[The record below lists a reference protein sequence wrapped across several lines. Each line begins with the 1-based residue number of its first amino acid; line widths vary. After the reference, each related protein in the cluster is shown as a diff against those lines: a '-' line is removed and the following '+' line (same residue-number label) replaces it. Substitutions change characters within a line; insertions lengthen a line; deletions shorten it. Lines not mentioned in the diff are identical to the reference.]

1 MNLRSVIFALIFIG
15 CGVDPK
21 DGLKQSS
28 NQDLD
33 QEDLPVD
40 SSAPLDGNT
49 WIIGR
54 PSFEPF
60 LLTASK
66 SGRELITS
74 DHWQDEDS
82 ILQTESLSTLDEQDP
97 NSTPP
102 PVGLGPHLLAQS
114 FESQPLS
121 IELVEFKPGIDAKK
135 ILERWQQQ
143 GRILYYEPNTISE
156 PKASAFQDLSNQY
169 TDAKVEWHKA
179 IRLPEAF
186 LALADGTI
194 PHENEDVIFGRAPVI
209 AVIDS
214 GVDIKHPY
222 LEKAIWQNPFPGLQ
236 CKDDSR
242 GCNTSTNF
250 SKDYLGNGE
259 IWPVGLEGFGQAC
272 TDGGQCIH
280 GTHVSGIIAAYDK
293 EHPIGVCPFCKILP
307 IKVSRPKSAS
317 EPGGISDSSI
327 IRALQYLTQFSRD
340 GQSLIRI
347 ANASFGKYQR
357 SRSVA
362 SLVRKLG
369 NAAGGGTLLIAAA
382 SNEDSSQRAYPASIS
397 EVISVS
403 ALDENLKKA
412 SFSNYGPSVDIAAP
426 GTKINSTVPGPGG
439 ETKDEYGTSMATPVV
454 AGVAGLIL
462 ALNPSMDA
470 KTLRNRLIQTA
481 NPYIYANEVEGGY
494 NSTYYYPKVSTGER
508 IPLLGSGIVDA
519 LAALK
524 GDSQNVPNPSNKN
537 RVTPGCSALS
547 SDNLSFNYLYFL
559 MFLPIFV
566 LLTKRVFKSFA
577 R

>member
-1 MNLRSVIFALIFIG
+1 MNLRSVIFALSFLG
-15 CGVDPK
+15 CGGDPK
-21 DGLKQSS
+21 DGLKHTS
-28 NQDLD
+28 NQILEP
-33 QEDLPVD
+33 EDSSVD
-40 SSAPLDGNT
+40 SSATLDGNT

-74 DHWQDEDS
+74 DVWQDEES

-97 NSTPP
+97 NATPP
-102 PVGLGPHLLAQS
+102 PVRLGPQLLTQS

-135 ILERWQQQ
+135 ILDKWQQQ

-156 PKASAFQDLSNQY
+156 PKASAFQDLSTQY
-169 TDAKVEWHKA
+169 TDAKVHWHKA
-179 IRLPEAF
+179 IRLPDAF
-186 LALADGTI
+186 LALADGTL

-214 GVDIKHPY
+214 GVDIKNPL
-222 LEKAIWQNPFPGLQ
+222 LEKAIWENPIPGLQ

-259 IWPVGLEGFGQAC
+259 VWPVGLQGFGQAC
-272 TDGGQCIH
+272 SDDGQCIH
-280 GTHVSGIIAAYDK
+280 GTHVAGIIAAYDK
-293 EHPIGVCPFCKILP
+293 EKAIGVCPFCKILP
-307 IKVSRPKSAS
+307 IKVSRPKTAS

-347 ANASFGKYQR
+347 ANGSFGKYQR

-362 SLVRKLG
+362 SLVRKLS

-382 SNEDSSQRAYPASIS
+382 SNEDSSQRAYPASVS
-397 EVISVS
+397 EAISVS
-403 ALDENLKKA
+403 ALAKNLTKA

-426 GTKINSTVPGPGG
+426 GTEINSTVPGADP
-439 ETKDEYGTSMATPVV
+439 KDSQGTSMASPVV
-454 AGVAGLIL
+454 AGVAGLVI

-470 KTLRNRLIQTA
+470 KTLRDRLIQTA
-481 NPYIYANEVEGGY
+481 NPYIYANEVAGGY
-494 NSTYYYPKVSTGER
+494 NSTYYYPTVSTGER

-519 LAALK
+519 LSAIK
-524 GDSQNVPNPSNKN
+524 GDYQNVPNPSSKN
-537 RVTPGCSALS
+537 RVTPGCSTLS
-547 SDNLSFNYLYFL
+547 ADSLSFNCLYLL
-559 MFLPIFV
+559 LFLPGFV
-566 LLTKRVFKSFA
+566 LFKSRAFKSSP